1 MKAINGIKN
10 ELKRIRGISGKHIL
24 LALLGASI
32 ITACGVISAPVT
44 LSWLS
49 PVNWILLIFSPL
61 SALFLF
67 YAMIKKPKRSVFW
80 FVKCCYSLGAPAIP
94 VLLIPVFFDL
104 TNTLYYTDNFIGR
117 FLPIWAAVWWVGM
130 ILIYTVL
137 RLCEHFTAKLLEKE
151 DAAGRRLCDIAVM
164 YTPQKMLK
172 AEKRGGRKKW
182 VVLGVL
188 MLFIAPAV
196 FLFAV
201 TLFLYNVY
209 SNMEFEGI
217 LFTVR
222 FAKGGLAVED
232 IVAGVEYTAIFV
244 VIAGYIFFHL
254 LKCFRND
261 KLTVADTNKDG
272 QYTLVMTRK
281 KRALNI
287 ATSVLIIL
295 LCATFFFLQTNFL
308 HYAVMK
314 TSKSTIYEDYYVK
327 PEASVYTFPEKKRN
341 LIFIYLESFESTFAS
356 REAGGSQDENY
367 ISELTELTKDKDS
380 VHFSN
385 TERLGGASVF
395 VPSITFTQGSTVAQ
409 TSGISLNTKI
419 LTQSGEVEYPTMV
432 RLEDILHDNGYNQV
446 YIEGSKGEFSMYD
459 EYVGRYD
466 DCKLYDRINL
476 VEQGY
481 AEEDADYFWKWGIED
496 RKLFEITKE
505 LITEVSKE
513 DKPFFVTMY
522 TMDTHSYECGH
533 RCVLCDPGI
542 SSDYLAAA
550 NCTNRQTAEFVEWVK
565 QQPFY
570 ENTTIIL
577 VGDHLGNE
585 KTSMLKVDSGYTR
598 TTYNCF
604 IHPVKEP
611 VNTGNR
617 RFSSLD
623 MFPSTL
629 SAIGVEIKGDR
640 LGLGTDL
647 FSSTETLC
655 EKLGEE
661 EYRKQLEQ
669 SSDYYDTV
677 FFPDKKD
684 PE

>member
-1 MKAINGIKN
+1 MKVINVIKN

-24 LALLGASI
+24 LALLGAAV
-32 ITACGVISAPVT
+32 ITACGVIRAPLN
-44 LSWLS
+44 LSGLS
-49 PVNWILLIFSPL
+49 VLNWILLLFSPL

-67 YAMIKKPKRSVFW
+67 YAMIRKPKRSVFW
-80 FVKCCYSLGAPAIP
+80 FIKCCYSLGAPVIP
-94 VLLIPVFFDL
+94 VLMIPVFFDL
-104 TNTLYYTDNFIGR
+104 TNTLHYTEHFIGS
-117 FLPIWAAVWWVGM
+117 FLPVWAAVWWLWM
-130 ILIYTVL
+130 ILIYTIL
-137 RLCEHFTAKLLEKE
+137 RLSEHAVSKLEAE
-151 DAAGRRLCDIAVM
+151 EGTPHRRLLDLAVM
-164 YTPQKMLK
+164 YTPQKVLE
-172 AEKRGGRKKW
+172 ARKRDGRKKW
-182 VVLGVL
+182 VVLTIL
-188 MLFIAPAV
+188 MLMIAPAV

-222 FAKGGLAVED
+222 FAKGGLAIED
-232 IVAGVEYTAIFV
+232 IIAGVEYTAIFV
-244 VIAGYIFFHL
+244 LIAGYIFFHL

-261 KLTVADTNKDG
+261 KITVADTNKDG
-272 QYTLVMTRK
+272 RYTLVMTGR
-281 KRALNI
+281 KRAVSILV
-287 ATSVLIIL
+287 SVLIIL
-295 LCATFFFLQTNFL
+295 ACATFFFLQTNFL
-308 HYAVMK
+308 HYVGVK
-314 TSKSTIYEDYYVK
+314 TTKSSIYEDYYVK
-327 PEASVYTFPEKKRN
+327 PEAGVYTFPEKKRN

-356 REAGGSQDENY
+356 RDAGGSQERNY
-367 ISELTELTKDKDS
+367 ITELTDLTKDKDS

-385 TERLGGASVF
+385 TELLGGASVF

-419 LTQSGEVEYPTMV
+419 LPQSGVVEYPTMI
-432 RLEDILHDNGYNQV
+432 RLEDILHENGYNQL

-459 EYVGRYD
+459 EYVGRYE

-481 AEEDADYFWKWGIED
+481 AEEGADYFWKWGIED

-505 LITEVSKE
+505 LITEVAAE

-604 IHPVKEP
+604 IHPAKEP

>member
-1 MKAINGIKN
+1 MKVIQIIKN
-10 ELKRIRGISGKHIL
+10 ELKRIRGISGRHIL
-24 LALLGASI
+24 LALLGAAI
-32 ITACGVISAPVT
+32 ITACGVISAPLDLPR
-44 LSWLS
+44 LSAI
-49 PVNWILLIFSPL
+49 NWILLIFSPF

-67 YAMIKKPKRSVFW
+67 FAMISKPKRSVFW
-80 FVKCCYSLGAPAIP
+80 FIKCLYSLGAPAIP
-94 VLLIPVFFDL
+94 VLMTPVFFDR
-104 TNTLYYTDNFIGR
+104 TNSLHYTDHFIGS
-117 FLPIWAAVWWVGM
+117 FMPVWATVWWVGM
-130 ILIYTVL
+130 ILIYTIL
-137 RLCEHFTAKLLEKE
+137 RLFEHFVAKLIANG
-151 DAAGRRLCDIAVM
+151 DDSGRRLSDLAVM

-172 AEKRGGRKKW
+172 AEKREGRKKW
-182 VVLGVL
+182 VVLSVL

-222 FAKGGLAVED
+222 YAKGGLAIED
-232 IVAGVEYTAIFV
+232 IIAGVEYTAIFV

-272 QYTLVMTRK
+272 QYTLVMTNK
-281 KRALNI
+281 KRTMTI
-287 ATSVLIIL
+287 VVSVLIIL
-295 LCATFFFLQTNFL
+295 GCATFFFLQTNFL
-308 HYAVMK
+308 HYVGMK
-314 TSKSTIYEDYYVK
+314 TTKSTIYEDYYVK

-356 REAGGSQDENY
+356 REAGGSQEKNY
-367 ISELTELTKDKDS
+367 ITELTELTKDKDS

-385 TERLGGASVF
+385 TELLGGASVF

-419 LTQSGEVEYPTMV
+419 LPQSGVVEYPTMI
-432 RLEDILHDNGYNQV
+432 RLEDILHDNGYNQL

-481 AEEDADYFWKWGIED
+481 AEEGADYFWKWGIED

-505 LITEVSKE
+505 LITEASKE

-533 RCVLCDPGI
+533 RCVLCDKTI

-550 NCTNRQTAEFVEWVK
+550 NCTNRQATEFVEWVK

-577 VGDHLGNE
+577 VGDHLANE
-585 KTSMLKVDSGYTR
+585 KTSMLDVDSGYTR

-604 IHPVKEP
+604 INPAKDP
-611 VNTGNR
+611 VNTKNR
-617 RFSSLD
+617 KFSSLD

-629 SAIGVEIKGDR
+629 SAIGVEIHGDR

-647 FSSTETLC
+647 FSSTETLS
-655 EKLGEE
+655 EKLGVE

-669 SSDYYDTV
+669 SSDYYDNV
-677 FFPDKKD
+677 FFSK
-684 PE
+684 